1 MSSRTVNLKS
11 IRPEISSATIN
22 DNMSSDERFQ
32 NLVLRPVIKL
42 QNELLIEVF
51 KNYVVKHKSVF
62 YDLSLQKRMDY
73 IENAVQKD
81 MKFRNSIKGMI
92 IGLFTVDE
100 YLIYIENSSA
110 LNKRMM
116 NIVKERLLSN
126 IQLFEKP
133 EILVAV

>member
-1 MSSRTVNLKS
+1 MSIRKFNLKS
-11 IRPEISSATIN
+11 IRPEASLSTIN
-22 DNMSSDERFQ
+22 DTMSAEERFQ
-32 NLVLRPVIKL
+32 NLVLRPVIEL

-73 IENAVQKD
+73 IENAIQKD

-92 IGLFTVDE
+92 IGLFTIEE

-133 EILVAV
+133 ELLAVV

>member
-1 MSSRTVNLKS
+1 MSSRTVNLKNT
-11 IRPEISSATIN
+11 RPEISSITIN
-22 DNMSSDERFQ
+22 DCMSADEHFQ
-32 NLVLRPVIKL
+32 NSVLRPVIKL
-42 QNELLIEVF
+42 QSELLIEVF

-100 YLIYIENSSA
+100 YLIYIKNSSA

-133 EILVAV
+133 DLLAAV